1 MEKSIV
7 RQFVIDGDICEV
19 IFRFNKDADK
29 YIGDYPDFENLPR
42 VTPNG
47 LVWVNATQDGCKE
60 AVHKYYPDKTC
71 LDCGSC
77 SFFLTEKAGD
87 LIGVCSKKTGAN

>member
-1 MEKSIV
+1 M
-7 RQFVIDGDICEV
+7 
-19 IFRFNKDADK
+19 
-29 YIGDYPDFENLPR
+29 
-42 VTPNG
+42 
-47 LVWVNATQDGCKE
+47 WVNATQDGCKE

-87 LIGVCSKKTGAN
+87 LIGVCSKKIGAN